1 MDTFVALCAVGA
13 EKILGNEIKK
23 LGYKLAGNAPGQVS
37 FTAELDA
44 MYRANMC
51 LRTCDRIY
59 LQLAEYEARNFDDL
73 FEGAYQIAWEDIF
86 RKNARVV
93 VDKVRLHD
101 SRLDSEHSVQG
112 MIHKAIYTRLGDV
125 WHMRSLPESGERVDV
140 RVYVEKDFVK
150 VLLDTSGEALHKRGY
165 RTDGGV
171 APLRE
176 TTAAVLLQEML
187 WRRKTPLVDPFCGS
201 GTIVGEAL
209 LYAHDVAP
217 GIARN
222 FAFENFVFY
231 DEKRLKKIRLEE
243 ARKIRTDVEVRIA
256 GSDSDED
263 AIIRAQKNISRACA
277 IAEDALQMIGSDAKI
292 ARPEFMVADFADL
305 SAQYEHGLILTN
317 PPYGE
322 RLGDAAE
329 AERLYKKMSVLWQNF
344 PAWEFG
350 VITTNKKFQECFGHY
365 ASLLKSIKAGNLDT
379 CLYIYRGTEKAKK
392 QRSQSEK

>member
-37 FTAELDA
+37 FTAKLDA

-217 GIARN
+217 GIARD

-243 ARKIRTDVEVRIA
+243 AKKIRTDVEVRIA

>member
-217 GIARN
+217 GIVRD

-243 ARKIRTDVEVRIA
+243 AKKIRTDVEVRIA